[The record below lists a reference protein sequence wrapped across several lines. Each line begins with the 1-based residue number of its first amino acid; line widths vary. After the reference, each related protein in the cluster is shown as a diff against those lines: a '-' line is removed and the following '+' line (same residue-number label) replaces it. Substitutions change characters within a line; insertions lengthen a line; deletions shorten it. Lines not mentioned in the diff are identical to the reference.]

1 MTRFFQLICHSTG
14 GVTASLETADP
25 NGYGYHYSPELEH
38 RIRVL
43 MADMVK
49 QRNIAELIKGEPLE
63 MTRDPENAPSY
74 EPMSRG
80 RTEAVWFVRKHGGRN
95 RGQKRRTFRDN

>member
-25 NGYGYHYSPELEH
+25 NGYGYRYNPERER

-43 MADMVK
+43 MADMVMK
-49 QRNIAELIKGEPLE
+49 QNIADLMKGEPLE
-63 MTRDPENAPSY
+63 MTRDPENAPTS

-80 RTEAVWFVRKHGGRN
+80 RSGSWDVKSAMKRN